1 MAMERHDDVQEQGK
15 NRGEGNPAGARDTT
29 AARNVGQPQSN
40 FHFLRAEW
48 PALYDEARRAERLA
62 HADPRTSCFY
72 ARRVL
77 ELAVHWMYDNDS
89 ALRPPYQNDLSAML
103 HEPSMRNLV
112 GPTLSAKMDLIRR
125 QGNHAV
131 HRPAPVQARDAVRTV
146 AELFHVFYWF
156 ARTYAPDSATAP
168 APGVQFDTQRIPRP
182 VPAEVKL
189 RRQAELKKQAEEDQ
203 ARWDVQA
210 KELAEARAKGAQ
222 LASEVAELRARI
234 TALRKANETR
244 PDTHDYD
251 EAATRDL
258 FIDLLLKEAGW
269 DLTEERDREFP
280 VDGEP
285 GVISKS
291 GTGYVDYV
299 LWGDDDRPLAIVE
312 AKRTRVDAR
321 AGRQQAEL
329 YADALEAA
337 YGQRP
342 VIFYTN
348 GYETY
353 LWDQWGRGKDVKDRN
368 RGYPPRRVQGFRTK
382 DELHWMIRQ
391 RAGRLALKSSNVN
404 QGIAGRPYQLQAIQ
418 RVSESFEKEQRRRA
432 LLVMATGTG
441 KTRTTVAFVEL
452 LQRAG
457 WARRVLFLAD
467 RQALVNQAVRAFKE
481 HLPNSVTVNL
491 LTEKKTDAH
500 VYVSTYPTM
509 MNLVNEVTEDGRR
522 RFGPGFF
529 DLVVIDEAHRSVYD
543 KYGELFEYFDSL
555 LLGLTA
561 TPKDDVDHNTY
572 QLFQLEDGVPTDSY
586 SLDQAAADGFLVKP
600 NVVDVPFDSL
610 RRGFR
615 YDDLTEEQKE
625 AWDNLEWTEDGQ
637 VPDAVSVDEINRF
650 LFNRPTINKA
660 LEVLM
665 RHGLRVEGG
674 DRLGKTIIFAKNN
687 THALAIEKQYNLNYP
702 QSAGT
707 DARVI
712 TYQEKNPQQLID
724 DFSDPAKAPDIA
736 ISVDML
742 DTGIDVPEVLN
753 LVLFKP
759 VYSRTKFWQMIGRG
773 TRLRPDVYGPGRD
786 KDGFNVFDLCG
797 NAEFFNQELDR
808 APARQAPTLTEK
820 LLQRQLDLIRT
831 LDRRQAPNPA
841 QDGGPD
847 AIDTEASLR
856 WAAAHRLHRTVR
868 GMNLDNFLVRPHR
881 RHVEVFG
888 GDFAAWHRIGDD
900 AAHALSEDVLGLP
913 SDYWPEGED
922 KGEEAKRFDLIAYRL
937 QLAALEGGSDYT
949 RLRGQVKELAEDLLG
964 KTNIPVVRDQAD
976 LLEAITDDAWW
987 QNVTVP
993 MLEHVRRRVRGLAHL
1008 VDAPAARKI
1017 VYTDIAEDH
1026 GDLTEIELKGLPV
1039 GTDEERF
1046 KQKARAYLETHREQ
1060 EAVRKLRENEQVTTE
1075 DLTTLEEV
1083 FLIEGV
1089 ASAEDLEQKRA
1100 ADGGLG
1106 VFLRRI
1112 GGLDREAAQE
1122 AFSGFIADHDL
1133 SADQIDLVGLMV
1145 RYVAANGLI
1154 GIRDLYENNLFSSRG
1169 VIDDHF
1175 TDDEI
1180 DALEVVFRTLR
1191 ARAIPDADLA
1201 A

>member
-1 MAMERHDDVQEQGK
+1 MGTERHTGSQGQ
-15 NRGEGNPAGARDTT
+15 GNAPEAHGAKDARDI
-29 AARNVGQPQSN
+29 AAAHAVGQPRSN

-48 PALYDEARRAERLA
+48 PALHDEAVRAERLA

-77 ELAVHWMYDNDS
+77 ELAVHWMYDHDS
-89 ALRPPYQNDLSAML
+89 ALRPPYRNDLSAML
-103 HEPSMRNLV
+103 NEPSMRNLV
-112 GPTLSAKMDLIRR
+112 GPALSAKMDLVRR
-125 QGNHAV
+125 QGNYAV

-156 ARTYAPDSATAP
+156 ARTYAPDPAAAP
-168 APGVQFDTQRIPRP
+168 APGVQFDNRRIPRP
-182 VPAEVKL
+182 VPAEVRL

-203 ARWDVQA
+203 ARWDAQA
-210 KELAEARAKGAQ
+210 EELTAERAKGAR
-222 LASEVAELRARI
+222 LAAEVAELRARA
-234 TALRKANETR
+234 TALRKANEDR

-269 DLTEERDREFP
+269 DLAEDRDREFP
-280 VDGEP
+280 VEGEP
-285 GVISKS
+285 GVISTS
-291 GTGYVDYV
+291 GKGFADYV
-299 LWGDDDRPLAIVE
+299 LWGDDDRPLAVVE

-321 AGRQQAEL
+321 AGRQQAKL

-337 YGQRP
+337 YHQRP

-348 GYETY
+348 GYETH
-353 LWDQWGRGKDVKDRN
+353 LWDEGN
-368 RGYPPRRVQGFRTK
+368 GYPPRRVQGFRTK
-382 DELHWMIRQ
+382 DELHWLIRQ

-404 QGIAGRPYQLQAIQ
+404 QGIAGRPYQLHAIQ
-418 RVSESFEKEQRRRA
+418 RVGESFEKEHRRRA

-441 KTRTTVAFVEL
+441 KTRTTVAFTEL

-457 WARRVLFLAD
+457 WARRILFLAD

-491 LTEKKTDAH
+491 LTERKTEGH
-500 VYVSTYPTM
+500 VYVSTYPKM
-509 MNLVNEVTEDGRR
+509 MNLVDEVTDDGRR

-529 DLVVIDEAHRSVYD
+529 DLVVIDEAHRSVYN
-543 KYGELFEYFDSL
+543 KYGELFEYFDGL

-572 QLFQLEDGVPTDSY
+572 RLFQLEDGVPTDSY
-586 SLDQAAADGFLVKP
+586 SLDQAAAEGFLVKP

-637 VPDAVSVDEINRF
+637 VPDTVSADEVNRF
-650 LFNRPTINKA
+650 LFNAPTVEKA

-674 DRLGKTIIFAKNN
+674 DRLGKTIVFAKNN
-687 THALAIEKQYNLNYP
+687 KHALFIEECYHLHYP
-702 QSAGT
+702 QGAGN

-773 TRLRPDVYGPGRD
+773 TRLRENIHGPGRD
-786 KDGFNVFDLCG
+786 KDGFHVFDLCG

-820 LLQRQLDLIRT
+820 LLRRRLDLIRT
-831 LDRRQAPNPA
+831 LDRRQAPDPA

-847 AIDTEASLR
+847 TFDTEATLR
-856 WAAAHRLHRTVR
+856 WAAAHRLHETVR

-881 RHVEVFG
+881 RHVELFG
-888 GDFAAWHRIGDD
+888 GDFTAWHRIDDD
-900 AAHALSEDVLGLP
+900 AAHALSEHVLGLP
-913 SDYWPEGED
+913 SDYRPEGED
-922 KGEEAKRFDLIAYRL
+922 QGEDAKRFDLLAYRL
-937 QLAALEGGSDYT
+937 QLAALEGGSEYA
-949 RLRGQVKELAEDLLG
+949 RLRGQLREIAEDLLG
-964 KTNIPVVRDQAD
+964 KRTMIPAVRDESV
-976 LLEAITDDAWW
+976 LLESLTEDAWW
-987 QNVTVP
+987 QDVTVP
-993 MLEHVRRRVRGLAHL
+993 MLEHVRRRLRGLAHL
-1008 VDAPAARKI
+1008 IEAPSVRKI

-1026 GDLTEIELKGLPV
+1026 GTLSEVELKGLPV

-1046 KQKARAYLETHREQ
+1046 KQKARAYLQNHREQ
-1060 EAVRKLRENEQVTTE
+1060 EAVRKLRENEQITAE
-1075 DLTTLEEV
+1075 DLAVLEGI
-1083 FLIEGV
+1083 FLAEGV

-1100 ADGGLG
+1100 AEGGLG
-1106 VFLRRI
+1106 VFLRGV
-1112 GGLDREAAQE
+1112 GGLDKAAAQE
-1122 AFSGFIADHDL
+1122 AFSGFVAGRDL
-1133 SADQIDLVGLMV
+1133 SAGQIDLVGLMV

-1154 GIRDLYENNLFSSRG
+1154 GIRDLYENGFFRSRG
-1169 VIDDHF
+1169 VIDNHF

-1180 DALEVVFRTLR
+1180 DALDVVFRTLR
-1191 ARAIPDADLA
+1191 SRAVPKTDLA

>member
-1 MAMERHDDVQEQGK
+1 MVDDGNSREEKGAGQASGAGDD
-15 NRGEGNPAGARDTT
+15 RGAEEATSRAAARDL
-29 AARNVGQPQSN
+29 GQPPSN
-40 FHFLRAEW
+40 FGFLREEW

-77 ELAVHWMYDNDS
+77 ELAVHWMYDHDA
-89 ALRPPYQNDLSAML
+89 ALRAPYRNDLSAL
-103 HEPSMRNLV
+103 LNEPSLRNLV
-112 GPTLSAKMDLIRR
+112 TPTLSAKMDLVRR

-131 HRPAPVQARDAVRTV
+131 HRPAPMRARDAVRTV
-146 AELFHVFYWF
+146 AELFHVLYWF
-156 ARTYAPDSATAP
+156 ARTYAPTPRAAPAAGLAFDSA
-168 APGVQFDTQRIPRP
+168 RIPRP
-182 VPAEVKL
+182 VPAEVRL

-203 ARWDVQA
+203 ARWDAQA
-210 KELAEARAKGAQ
+210 QELAEERAKGAR
-222 LASEVAELRARI
+222 LTSEVARLRARV
-234 TALRKANETR
+234 TELRKANEAR
-244 PDTHDYD
+244 PDAHDYD

-269 DLTEERDREFP
+269 DLAEERDREFP
-280 VDGEP
+280 VEGEP
-285 GVISKS
+285 GVLGTS
-291 GTGYVDYV
+291 GKGYVDYV
-299 LWGDDDRPLAIVE
+299 LWGDDDRPLAVVE

-321 AGRQQAEL
+321 AGRQQAQL

-337 YGQRP
+337 YGLRP
-342 VIFYTN
+342 VIFCTN

-353 LWDQWGRGKDVKDRN
+353 LWDEGN
-368 RGYPPRRVQGFRTK
+368 GYPPRRVRGFRTK
-382 DELHWMIRQ
+382 DELHWLIRQ

-404 QGIAGRPYQLQAIQ
+404 DGIAGRDYQRAAIQ
-418 RVSESFEKEQRRRA
+418 RVGESFERERRRRA

-441 KTRTTVAFVEL
+441 KTRTTVALVEL

-509 MNLVNEVTEDGRR
+509 MNAVDELTEDGRR

-543 KYGELFEYFDSL
+543 RYGELFEYFDSL

-572 QLFQLEDGVPTDSY
+572 QLFQLIDGVPTDSY
-586 SLDQAAADGFLVKP
+586 SLDQAATDGFLVKP

-615 YDDLTEEQKE
+615 YADLTAEQQE

-637 VPDAVSVDEINRF
+637 VPDEVSADEVNRF
-650 LFNRPTINKA
+650 LFNAPTVDKA

-674 DRLGKTIIFAKNN
+674 DRLGKTIVFAKNN
-687 THALAIEKQYNLNYP
+687 QHALFIEERFNLHYP
-702 QSAGT
+702 RAAGR

-712 TYQEKNPQQLID
+712 TYLEKNPQQLID

-773 TRLRPDVYGPGRD
+773 TRLCPDVYGPGRD
-786 KDGFNVFDLCG
+786 KDGFHVFDLCG

-808 APARQAPTLTEK
+808 AQARRAPTLTEK
-820 LLQRQLDLIRT
+820 LLRRQLDLVRA
-831 LDRRQAPNPA
+831 LDRRHTPDPA
-841 QDGGPD
+841 QDRGPD
-847 AIDTEASLR
+847 AVDTEAALR

-881 RHVEVFG
+881 RRVEEFG
-888 GDFAAWHRIGDD
+888 GDFAAWHRIDDD
-900 AAHALSEDVLGLP
+900 AAHALAEDVLGLP
-913 SDYWPEGED
+913 SDFWPEGED
-922 KGEEAKRFDLIAYRL
+922 RGEEAKRFDLLAYRL
-937 QLAALEGGSDYT
+937 QLAALEGGPDYG
-949 RLRGQVKELAEDLLG
+949 RLRARLQELAEALLG
-964 KTNIPVVRDQAD
+964 KRNIPVVRDRAE
-976 LLEAITDDAWW
+976 LLEAVADEAWW
-987 QNVTVP
+987 QDVTVP
-993 MLEHVRRRVRGLAHL
+993 MLEHVRRRLRGLAHL
-1008 VDAPAARKI
+1008 IDTPAGRRI
-1017 VYTDIAEDH
+1017 VFTDIAEDH
-1026 GDLTEIELKGLPV
+1026 GDLSEIELRGLPV

-1046 KQKARAYLETHREQ
+1046 KQKARAYLQGRREQ
-1060 EAVRKLRENEQVTTE
+1060 EPVRRLWRNEQVTAE
-1075 DLTTLEEV
+1075 DLAALEKV
-1083 FLIEGV
+1083 FLAEGI
-1089 ASAEDLEQKRA
+1089 ASAEDLEQRRA

-1112 GGLDREAAQE
+1112 GGLDRSAAQE
-1122 AFSGFIADHDL
+1122 AFAGFLGAHDL
-1133 SADQIDLVGLMV
+1133 TAVQVDLVGLMV

-1154 GIRDLYENNLFSSRG
+1154 GIRELYENSLFSSRG
-1169 VIDDHF
+1169 IIDDHF

-1180 DALEVVFRTLR
+1180 DALEAVFRALR
-1191 ARAIPDADLA
+1191 ARAIPGAEGGA
-1201 A
+1201 

>member
-1 MAMERHDDVQEQGK
+1 MAIERHDNGQGQGK
-15 NRGEGNPAGARDTT
+15 NQVKQNPTKARGTPAAQ
-29 AARNVGQPQSN
+29 NIGQPQSN
-40 FHFLRAEW
+40 FHFLCKEW
-48 PALYDEARRAERLA
+48 PAFYDEARRAERLA

-77 ELAVHWMYDNDS
+77 ELAVHWMYEKDS

-156 ARTYAPDSATAP
+156 ARTYAPDPATAP
-168 APGVQFDTQRIPRP
+168 APGAQFDTQRIPRP

-189 RRQAELKKQAEEDQ
+189 RRQAELKKQAEGDQ
-203 ARWDVQA
+203 ARWEAQA
-210 KELAEARAKGAQ
+210 KELAEGRAKGTQ

-234 TALRKANETR
+234 TELRKVNEAR

-285 GVISKS
+285 GMISKS
-291 GTGYVDYV
+291 GKGYVDYV
-299 LWGDDDRPLAIVE
+299 LWGDDDRPLAVIE

-337 YGQRP
+337 YNQRP

-353 LWDQWGRGKDVKDRN
+353 LWDQRSKDKIK
-368 RGYPPRRVQGFRTK
+368 GYPPRRVQGFRTK

-418 RVSESFEKEQRRRA
+418 RVSESFEKEKRRRA

-441 KTRTTVAFVEL
+441 KTRTTVAFAEL

-457 WARRVLFLAD
+457 WARRILFLAD

-509 MNLVNEVTEDGRR
+509 MNLVNEVREDGRR

-561 TPKDDVDHNTY
+561 TPKDDLDHNTY

-586 SLDQAAADGFLVKP
+586 SLDHAASDGFLVKP

-637 VPDAVSVDEINRF
+637 VPDAVSADEINRF
-650 LFNRPTINKA
+650 LFNAPTVDKA

-687 THALAIEKQYNLNYP
+687 KHALFIEERYNLHYP
-702 QSAGT
+702 QGAGN

-724 DFSDPAKAPDIA
+724 DFSDRAKAPDIA

-759 VYSRTKFWQMIGRG
+759 VYSRTKFWQMLGRG
-773 TRLRPDVYGPGRD
+773 TRLCEDVFGPGRH

-797 NAEFFNQELDR
+797 NAEFFNQDLDR

-820 LLQRQLDLIRT
+820 LLQRQLELIRT
-831 LDRRQAPNPA
+831 LDRRQAPDPA
-841 QDGGPD
+841 QDAGPD
-847 AIDTEASLR
+847 AVDTEASLR
-856 WAAAHRLHRTVR
+856 WAMAHRLHDTVR

-881 RHVEVFG
+881 RHVETFG
-888 GDFAAWHRIGDD
+888 GEFSAWQRIDDD

-922 KGEEAKRFDLIAYRL
+922 KGEEAKRFDLLAYRL
-937 QLAALEGGSDYT
+937 QLATLEGGSDYT
-949 RLRGQVKELAEDLLG
+949 RLRGQVQELAQDLLG
-964 KTNIPVVRDQAD
+964 KTNIPVIRDQAP

-987 QNVTVP
+987 ENATVP
-993 MLEHVRRRVRGLAHL
+993 MLEQVRRRVRGLAHL
-1008 VDAPAARKI
+1008 VDASAARKI
-1017 VYTDIAEDH
+1017 VYMDIAEDH
-1026 GDLTEIELKGLPV
+1026 GELTEVELKGLPV

-1046 KQKARAYLETHREQ
+1046 KQKARAYLQSHREQ
-1060 EAVRKLRENEQVTTE
+1060 EAVRKLRQNEQITAD
-1075 DLTTLEEV
+1075 DLAALEEV
-1083 FLIEGV
+1083 FLAEGV
-1089 ASAEDLEQKRA
+1089 ASAEDLEQRRE

-1112 GGLDREAAQE
+1112 DGLDKEAAQE

-1133 SADQIDLVGLMV
+1133 SARQIDLVGLMV

-1154 GIRDLYENNLFSSRG
+1154 EVRDLYESSLFTHHG
-1169 VIDDHF
+1169 LIDNHF

-1180 DALEVVFRTLR
+1180 DALEVVFTALR
-1191 ARAIPDADLA
+1191 SRAIPDTDLA

>member
-1 MAMERHDDVQEQGK
+1 MAKEGYGSGQERDEREAVQDQSI
-15 NRGEGNPAGARDTT
+15 
-29 AARNVGQPQSN
+29 AAAHGIGQPQSN
-40 FHFLRAEW
+40 FFFLRDKW
-48 PALYDEARRAERLA
+48 PAFYNEALRAERLA
-62 HADPRTSCFY
+62 YADPRTSCFY

-77 ELAVHWMYDNDS
+77 ELAVHWMYDKDS
-89 ALRPPYQNDLSAML
+89 ALQPPYNNDLSAML
-103 HEPSMRNLV
+103 NEPSMRNLV
-112 GPTLSAKMDLIRR
+112 GPTLSAKMGLIRR

-131 HRPAPVQARDAVRTV
+131 HRPTPVQARDAVRTV

-156 ARTYAPDSATAP
+156 ARTYAPDPAAAP
-168 APGVQFDTQRIPRP
+168 APGVGFDTRRIPRP
-182 VPAEVKL
+182 VPVEVKRL
-189 RRQAELKKQAEEDQ
+189 RQAELKKQAEEDR
-203 ARWDVQA
+203 ARWEAQA
-210 KELAEARAKGAQ
+210 EELAAERAKGAQ
-222 LASEVAELRARI
+222 LASDVAELRARI
-234 TALRKANETR
+234 TKLRKANEAR
-244 PDTHDYD
+244 PDAHDYD

-269 DLTEERDREFP
+269 DLAEERDREFP

-291 GTGYVDYV
+291 GKGYVDYV
-299 LWGDDDRPLAIVE
+299 LWGDDDLPLAVIE
-312 AKRTRVDAR
+312 AKRTRIDAR

-329 YADALEAA
+329 YANALEAA
-337 YGQRP
+337 YNQRP

-353 LWDQWGRGKDVKDRN
+353 LWDEGN
-368 RGYPPRRVQGFRTK
+368 GYPPRKVQGFRTQ
-382 DELHWMIRQ
+382 DQLRWLIRQ
-391 RAGRLALKSSNVN
+391 RAGRLALKSANVD
-404 QGIAGRPYQLQAIQ
+404 QGIAGRPYQLEAIQ

-441 KTRTTVAFVEL
+441 KTRTAVALTEL

-457 WARRVLFLAD
+457 WVRRILFLAD

-491 LTEKKTDAH
+491 LTEKKTEGH
-500 VYVSTYPTM
+500 VYVSTYPKM
-509 MNLVNEVTEDGRR
+509 MNLINEVTEDGRR

-561 TPKDDVDHNTY
+561 TPKDDVGHNTY
-572 QLFQLEDGVPTDSY
+572 RLFQLEDGVPTHSY
-586 SLDQAAADGFLVKP
+586 SLDQAATHGFLVKP
-600 NVVDVPFDSL
+600 NIVDVPFESL

-637 VPDAVSVDEINRF
+637 VPDAVSVDEVNRF
-650 LFNRPTINKA
+650 LFNRPTIDKA
-660 LEVLM
+660 LEVMM

-674 DRLGKTIIFAKNN
+674 DRIGKTIIFAKNN
-687 THALAIEKQYNLNYP
+687 THALAIEEQYNLHYP
-702 QSAGT
+702 HGAGN

-712 TYQEKNPQQLID
+712 TYLEKNPQQLID
-724 DFSDPAKAPDIA
+724 HFSDPAKAPDIA

-773 TRLRPDVYGPGRD
+773 TRLCTDVYGPGRD
-786 KDGFNVFDLCG
+786 KDGFLVFDLCS
-797 NAEFFNQELDR
+797 NAEFFNHELER
-808 APARQAPTLTEK
+808 SPARQAPTLTEK
-820 LLQRQLDLIRT
+820 LLQHQLDLIRT
-831 LDRRQAPNPA
+831 LDHRQAPDPA
-841 QDGGPD
+841 HDVGTG

-856 WAAAHRLHRTVR
+856 WAAAHRLHETVR

-881 RHVEVFG
+881 RHVELFG
-888 GDFAAWHRIGDD
+888 GDFAAWHRIDDD
-900 AAHALSEDVLGLP
+900 AAHVLSERVLGLP
-913 SDYWPEGED
+913 SAYWPEGED
-922 KGEEAKRFDLIAYRL
+922 KSEEAKRFDLLGYRL
-937 QLAALEGGSDYT
+937 QLAALTGGSDYA
-949 RLRGQVKELAEDLLG
+949 RLRGQLQELAHHLLG
-964 KTNIPVVRDQAD
+964 KTNIPLVRDQAT
-976 LLEAITDDAWW
+976 LLEAITGDAWW
-987 QNVTVP
+987 ESATLP
-993 MLEHVRRRVRGLAHL
+993 MLEHMRRRVRGLAHL
-1008 VDAPAARKI
+1008 IDAPTARKI

-1046 KQKARAYLETHREQ
+1046 KQKARAYLQSHREQ
-1060 EAVRKLRENEQVTTE
+1060 EAVRKLRENEQITAG
-1075 DLTTLEEV
+1075 DLAALEGV
-1083 FLIEGV
+1083 FLAEGV
-1089 ASAEDLEQKRA
+1089 ASAEDLEQKRE

-1112 GGLDREAAQE
+1112 GGLNKEAAQE
-1122 AFSGFIADHDL
+1122 AFSQFIADHDL
-1133 SADQIDLVGLMV
+1133 SAHQIDLVGLMV

-1154 GIRDLYENNLFSSRG
+1154 DVRDLYESSLFTSKG
-1169 VIDDHF
+1169 LIDNHF

-1180 DALEVVFRTLR
+1180 DALEVVFSALR
-1191 ARAIPDADLA
+1191 SRAMPDTDLA

>member
-1 MAMERHDDVQEQGK
+1 MAIEGHGKGQVQRENRDEQSAK
-15 NRGEGNPAGARDTT
+15 DSRSIT
-29 AARNVGQPQSN
+29 AAQDIGRPQSN
-40 FHFLRAEW
+40 FHFLRTEW
-48 PALYDEARRAERLA
+48 PALYDEALRAERLA
-62 HADPRTSCFY
+62 YADPRTSCFY

-77 ELAVHWMYDNDS
+77 ELAVHWMYDRDS

-103 HEPSMRNLV
+103 NEPSMRNLV

-125 QGNHAV
+125 QGNYAV
-131 HRPAPVQARDAVRTV
+131 HRPSPVQARDAVRTV

-156 ARTYAPDSATAP
+156 ARTYAPDPAAAP

-182 VPAEVKL
+182 VPAEVKQ

-203 ARWDVQA
+203 ARWDAQA
-210 KELAEARAKGAQ
+210 KELAEERAKGAK

-234 TALRKANETR
+234 TELRKANEAR
-244 PDTHDYD
+244 PDAHDYD

-269 DLTEERDREFP
+269 ELAEDRDREFP
-280 VDGEP
+280 VNSEP

-291 GTGYVDYV
+291 GKGYVDYV
-299 LWGDDDRPLAIVE
+299 LWGDDDLPLAVVE

-321 AGRQQAEL
+321 AGRQQAKL

-337 YGQRP
+337 YNQRP
-342 VIFYTN
+342 VVFYTN

-353 LWDQWGRGKDVKDRN
+353 LWDEGN
-368 RGYPPRRVQGFRTK
+368 GYPPRKVQGFRTK
-382 DELHWMIRQ
+382 DELHWLIRQ

-418 RVSESFEKEQRRRA
+418 RVSESFEKENRRRA

-441 KTRTTVAFVEL
+441 KTRTTVAFAEL

-457 WARRVLFLAD
+457 WARRILFLAD

-491 LTEKKTDAH
+491 LTEKKTEAH

-509 MNLVNEVTEDGRR
+509 MNLVNEITEDGRR

-586 SLDQAAADGFLVKP
+586 SLDQAATDGFLVKP

-615 YDDLTEEQKE
+615 YDDLTEEQQE

-637 VPDAVSVDEINRF
+637 VPDAVSADEVNRF
-650 LFNRPTINKA
+650 LFNRPTIDNA

-687 THALAIEKQYNLNYP
+687 THALAIEERYDLHYRQG
-702 QSAGT
+702 AGN

-773 TRLRPDVYGPGRD
+773 TRLCEDIYGPGRH
-786 KDGFNVFDLCG
+786 KDGFHVFDLCG

-820 LLQRQLDLIRT
+820 LLQRQLDLIRA
-831 LDRRQAPNPA
+831 LDRHQAPDPA

-856 WAAAHRLHRTVR
+856 WAVAHRLHETVR

-888 GDFAAWHRIGDD
+888 GDFASWHRIGDD

-937 QLAALEGGSDYT
+937 QLAALEGSSDYP
-949 RLRGQVKELAEDLLG
+949 RLRGQIQELAQDLLG
-964 KTNIPVVRDQAD
+964 KTNIPVVRDQAS
-976 LLEAITDDAWW
+976 LLDAVVDDAWW
-987 QNVTVP
+987 ENVTIP
-993 MLEHVRRRVRGLAHL
+993 MLEQVRRRVRGLAHL

-1046 KQKARAYLETHREQ
+1046 KQKARAYLQSHREQ
-1060 EAVRKLRENEQVTTE
+1060 EAVRKLRGNEQITAE
-1075 DLTTLEEV
+1075 DLATLEKV
-1083 FLIEGV
+1083 FLAEGV
-1089 ASAEDLEQKRA
+1089 ASAEDLEQKRE

-1112 GGLDREAAQE
+1112 GGLDRTAAQD
-1122 AFSGFIADHDL
+1122 AFAGFIVDHDL

-1154 GIRDLYENNLFSSRG
+1154 SIRDLYENSLFRSRG
-1169 VIDDHF
+1169 IIDDHF
-1175 TDDEI
+1175 DDDEI
-1180 DALEVVFRTLR
+1180 DALDVVFRMLR
-1191 ARAIPDADLA
+1191 SRAVPETGLA

>member
-1 MAMERHDDVQEQGK
+1 MGTQAHGNGQEQGD
-15 NRGEGNPAGARDTT
+15 GRDERDAKEAHSM
-29 AARNVGQPQSN
+29 AAAHDIGRPQSN
-40 FHFLRAEW
+40 FLFLRDAW
-48 PALYDEARRAERLA
+48 PALYDEALRAERLA

-89 ALRPPYQNDLSAML
+89 GLRPPYRNDLSAML
-103 HEPSMRNLV
+103 GEPSLRNLA

-125 QGNHAV
+125 QGNYAV

-156 ARTYAPDSATAP
+156 ARTYAPDPAAAP

-182 VPAEVKL
+182 VPAEVRL

-203 ARWDVQA
+203 ARWDAQA
-210 KELAEARAKGAQ
+210 RELAEERAKGAQ

-234 TALRKANETR
+234 TELRKANEAR

-269 DLTEERDREFP
+269 DLAEERDREFP

-291 GTGYVDYV
+291 GKGYADYV
-299 LWGDDDRPLAIVE
+299 LWGDDDLPLAVVE

-321 AGRQQAEL
+321 TGRQQAKL

-337 YGQRP
+337 YNQRP

-348 GYETY
+348 GYDTY
-353 LWDQWGRGKDVKDRN
+353 LWDEGN
-368 RGYPPRRVQGFRTK
+368 GYPPRRVQGFRTK
-382 DELHWMIRQ
+382 DELHWLIRQ

-404 QGIAGRPYQLQAIQ
+404 QGIAGRPYQLHAIE
-418 RVSESFEKEQRRRA
+418 RVSESFEKENRRRA

-441 KTRTTVAFVEL
+441 KTRTTVAFAEL

-457 WARRVLFLAD
+457 WARRILFLAD

-509 MNLVNEVTEDGRR
+509 MNVVNEITEDGRR

-529 DLVVIDEAHRSVYD
+529 DLVVVDEAHRSVYD

-586 SLDQAAADGFLVKP
+586 SLDQAATDGFLVKP

-625 AWDNLEWTEDGQ
+625 AWDNLEWTENGE
-637 VPDAVSVDEINRF
+637 VPDAVSADEINRF
-650 LFNRPTINKA
+650 LFNAPTVDKA

-674 DRLGKTIIFAKNN
+674 DRLGKTIIFAKNSQ
-687 THALAIEKQYNLNYP
+687 HALFIEERYDFHYP
-702 QSAGT
+702 RGAGN

-773 TRLRPDVYGPGRD
+773 TRLCEDLYGPGRD
-786 KDGFNVFDLCG
+786 KDGFHVFDLCG

-808 APARQAPTLTEK
+808 APARQSPTLTEK

-831 LDRRQAPNPA
+831 LDRRQAPDPA
-841 QDGGPD
+841 QDGGAD
-847 AIDTEASLR
+847 AVDTEASLR
-856 WAAAHRLHRTVR
+856 WAAAHRLHETVR
-868 GMNLDNFLVRPHR
+868 GMNLDNFLVRQHR
-881 RHVEVFG
+881 RHVEAFG
-888 GDFAAWHRIGDD
+888 GDFAAWHRIDDD
-900 AAHALSEDVLGLP
+900 AAHALSEGVLGLP

-922 KGEEAKRFDLIAYRL
+922 KSEEAKRFDLIAYRL

-949 RLRGQVKELAEDLLG
+949 RLRGQVQELARDLLG
-964 KTNIPVVRDQAD
+964 KTNIPVIRDQAA
-976 LLEAITDDAWW
+976 LLEAIADDAWW

-1017 VYTDIAEDH
+1017 VYTDIAEDP

-1046 KQKARAYLETHREQ
+1046 KQKARAYLQSHREQ
-1060 EAVRKLRENEQVTTE
+1060 AAVRKLRENEQITAE
-1075 DLTTLEEV
+1075 DLATLEEA
-1083 FLIEGV
+1083 FLTEGV
-1089 ASAEDLEQKRA
+1089 ASVEDLEQIRR

-1106 VFLRRI
+1106 VFLRRL
-1112 GGLDREAAQE
+1112 GGLDQTAAQE
-1122 AFSGFIADHDL
+1122 AFSGFIARHDL
-1133 SADQIDLVGLMV
+1133 SADQIDLVGLVV

-1154 GIRDLYENNLFSSRG
+1154 GIRDLYENSLFRNRG

-1175 TDDEI
+1175 DDDEI
-1180 DALEVVFRTLR
+1180 DALDVVFRTLR
-1191 ARAIPDADLA
+1191 SRAVPATDLA

>member
-1 MAMERHDDVQEQGK
+1 MGTEARANGTEQSASPDK
-15 NRGEGNPAGARDTT
+15 RNAKEARTVGA
-29 AARNVGQPQSN
+29 AHNIGQPQSN
-40 FHFLRAEW
+40 FLFLRDEW
-48 PALYDEARRAERLA
+48 PSLYDEALRAERLA
-62 HADPRTSCFY
+62 YADPRTSCFY

-77 ELAVHWMYDNDS
+77 ELAVHWMYEKDS

-103 HEPSMRNLV
+103 NEPSMRNLV

-125 QGNHAV
+125 QGNYAV
-131 HRPAPVQARDAVRTV
+131 HRPAPVQAKDSVRTV

-156 ARTYAPDSATAP
+156 ARTYAPAPATSP

-182 VPAEVKL
+182 VPAEVRL
-189 RRQAELKKQAEEDQ
+189 RRQAELKKQADEDQ
-203 ARWDVQA
+203 ARWAAQA
-210 KELAEARAKGAQ
+210 KELAEERAKGAQ
-222 LASEVAELRARI
+222 LASEVAALRARI
-234 TALRKANETR
+234 TELRKANEAR

-269 DLTEERDREFP
+269 DLTDERDREFP

-285 GVISKS
+285 GGMSKS
-291 GTGYVDYV
+291 GKGYVDYV
-299 LWGDDDRPLAIVE
+299 LWGDDDRPLAVVE

-329 YADALEAA
+329 YADALQAV
-337 YGQRP
+337 YNQRP

-353 LWDQWGRGKDVKDRN
+353 LLDQWDRGSERN
-368 RGYPPRRVQGFRTK
+368 RDLGYSPRRVQGFRTK

-391 RAGRLALKSSNVN
+391 RAGRLALKASNVN
-404 QGIAGRPYQLQAIQ
+404 QGIAGRPYQLEAIQ
-418 RVSESFEKEQRRRA
+418 RVSESFEREKRRRA

-441 KTRTTVAFVEL
+441 KTRTTVAFAEL

-509 MNLVNEVTEDGRR
+509 MNLVNEITEDGRR

-572 QLFQLEDGVPTDSY
+572 QLFRLEDGVPTDSY
-586 SLDQAAADGFLVKP
+586 SLDQAAEDGFLVKP
-600 NVVDVPFDSL
+600 NVVDVPFESL

-637 VPDAVSVDEINRF
+637 VPDEVSADEVNRF
-650 LFNRPTINKA
+650 LFNRPTIDKA

-665 RHGLRVEGG
+665 RHGLRVEGE

-687 THALAIEKQYNLNYP
+687 THALAIEEQYNLNYP
-702 QSAGT
+702 QGAGN

-753 LVLFKP
+753 LVMFKP

-773 TRLRPDVYGPGRD
+773 TRLCPNVYGPGRD
-786 KDGFNVFDLCG
+786 KDGFHVFDLCG
-797 NAEFFNQELDR
+797 NAEFFNQDLDR

-820 LLQRQLDLIRT
+820 LLQRQLDLIRA
-831 LDRRQAPNPA
+831 LDRRQAPDPA
-841 QDGGPD
+841 QDDGPD
-847 AIDTEASLR
+847 SVDTEASLR
-856 WAAAHRLHRTVR
+856 WAAARRLHETVR

-881 RHVEVFG
+881 RHVEAFG
-888 GDFAAWHRIGDD
+888 GDFTAWHRIGDD

-922 KGEEAKRFDLIAYRL
+922 RGEEAKRFDLIAYRL
-937 QLAALEGGSDYT
+937 QLAALEDGSDYT
-949 RLRGQVKELAEDLLG
+949 RLRAQVQELAQDLLG
-964 KTNIPVVRDQAD
+964 KTNIPVIRKQAP

-1008 VDAPAARKI
+1008 VDTPAARKI

-1026 GDLTEIELKGLPV
+1026 GMLSEVELKGLPV

-1046 KQKARAYLETHREQ
+1046 KQKARVYLQSHREQ

-1075 DLTTLEEV
+1075 DLATLEEL
-1083 FLIEGV
+1083 FLAEGI
-1089 ASAEDLEQKRA
+1089 ASAEDLDQKRA

-1106 VFLRRI
+1106 VFLRRV
-1112 GGLDREAAQE
+1112 GGMDKAAAQA
-1122 AFSGFIADHDL
+1122 AFSGFIAEHDL
-1133 SADQIDLVGLMV
+1133 SADQIDLVHLIV

-1154 GIRDLYENNLFSSRG
+1154 GVRDLYENALFSTRG
-1169 VIDDHF
+1169 MIDDHF
-1175 TDDEI
+1175 TDGQV

-1191 ARAIPDADLA
+1191 ARAIPDTDLA

>member
-1 MAMERHDDVQEQGK
+1 MSTETSGSGREQQG
-15 NRGEGNPAGARDTT
+15 D
-29 AARNVGQPQSN
+29 GQDIGQQRSN
-40 FHFLRAEW
+40 FAFLRAEW

-77 ELAVHWMYDNDS
+77 ELAVHWMYDHDT
-89 ALRPPYQNDLSAML
+89 ALRPPYRNDLSALL
-103 HEPSMRNLV
+103 HEPSLRNLV
-112 GPTLSAKMDLIRR
+112 GPALGAKMDLVRR
-125 QGNHAV
+125 QGNYAV
-131 HRPAPVQARDAVRTV
+131 HRPAPVRSADAVRTV

-156 ARTYAPDSATAP
+156 ARTYAPAPESAP
-168 APGVQFDTQRIPRP
+168 AAGVGFDSGHIPRP
-182 VPAEVKL
+182 VPAEVRL
-189 RRQAELKKQAEEDQ
+189 RRQAELKKQAEEDR
-203 ARWDVQA
+203 ARWDAQA
-210 KELAEARAKGAQ
+210 GELAEERAKGAQ
-222 LASEVAELRARI
+222 LSAEVARLRARV
-234 TALRKANETR
+234 TELRKANAAR

-269 DLTEERDREFP
+269 DLAEERDREFP
-280 VDGEP
+280 VEGEP

-291 GTGYVDYV
+291 GKGFVDYV
-299 LWGDDDRPLAIVE
+299 LWGDDDRPLAVVE

-329 YADALEAA
+329 YADVLEAT
-337 YGQRP
+337 YQQRP
-342 VIFYTN
+342 VIFCTN
-348 GYETY
+348 GYETF
-353 LWDQWGRGKDVKDRN
+353 LWDDGN
-368 RGYPPRRVQGFRTK
+368 GYPPRRVQGFRTK
-382 DELHWMIRQ
+382 DELHWLIRQ
-391 RAGRLALKSSNVN
+391 RAERPTLAASHVN
-404 QGIAGRPYQLQAIQ
+404 TGIAGRPYQLRAIE
-418 RVSESFEKEQRRRA
+418 RVGRSFEQERRRRA

-441 KTRTTVAFVEL
+441 KTRTTVALAEL

-509 MNLVNEVTEDGRR
+509 MNLVDEVTEDGRR

-572 QLFQLEDGVPTDSY
+572 RLFQLRDGLPTDSY
-586 SLDQAAADGFLVKP
+586 SLDQAASEGFLVKP
-600 NVVDVPFDSL
+600 NVVEVPFDSL

-625 AWDNLEWTEDGQ
+625 AWDNLEWTTDGQ
-637 VPDAVSVDEINRF
+637 VPDAVSADEVNRF
-650 LFNRPTINKA
+650 LFNAPTVDKA

-674 DRLGKTIIFAKNN
+674 DRLGKTIIFAKNSR
-687 THALAIEKQYNLNYP
+687 HALFIEERFNLHYP
-702 QSAGT
+702 RGAGH

-742 DTGIDVPEVLN
+742 DTGVDVPEVLN

-773 TRLRPDVYGPGRD
+773 TRLCPDVYGPGRD
-786 KDGFNVFDLCG
+786 KDGFHVFDLCG

-808 APARQAPTLTEK
+808 AGSRQAPTLTEQ
-820 LLQRQLDLIRT
+820 LLRHQLALIRA
-831 LDRRQAPNPA
+831 LDRRQAPDPA

-847 AIDTEASLR
+847 AVDTEAALR
-856 WAAAHRLHRTVR
+856 WAAAHRLHETVR
-868 GMNLDNFLVRPHR
+868 GMNLENFLVRPHR
-881 RHVEVFG
+881 REVERFG
-888 GDFAAWHRIGDD
+888 GDFATWHRIGED
-900 AAHALSEDVLGLP
+900 AAHTLGEEILGLP
-913 SDYWPEGED
+913 SDHWPEGD
-922 KGEEAKRFDLIAYRL
+922 DRSEEAKRFDLLAYRL
-937 QLAALEGGSDYT
+937 QLAALEGGADYG
-949 RLRGQVKELAEDLLG
+949 RLRGGLQELALDLLG
-964 KTNIPVVRDQAD
+964 KTNIPVVRDQAP
-976 LLEAITDDAWW
+976 LLEAIADEAWW
-987 QNVTVP
+987 RDVTVP
-993 MLEHVRRRVRGLAHL
+993 MLEHVRRRLRGLAHL
-1008 VDAPAARKI
+1008 LDTPAARKI
-1017 VYTDIAEDH
+1017 VYTDIAEEH
-1026 GDLTEIELKGLPV
+1026 GDLSEIELKGLPV

-1046 KQKARAYLETHREQ
+1046 KQKARAYLQGHRERG
-1060 EAVRKLRENEQVTTE
+1060 AVHRLWMNEQVTAA
-1075 DLTTLEEV
+1075 DLTDLEEV
-1083 FLIEGV
+1083 FLAEGI
-1089 ASAEDLEQKRA
+1089 ASAEDLEQRRA

-1112 GGLDREAAQE
+1112 GGMDRGAAQE
-1122 AFSGFIADHDL
+1122 AFAGFVGGHEL
-1133 SADQIDLVGLMV
+1133 SADQAGLVGLMV
-1145 RYVAANGLI
+1145 RFVAANGLL
-1154 GIRDLYENNLFSSRG
+1154 GIRELYENSLFNSRG

-1180 DALEVVFRTLR
+1180 DALEDVFRTLR
-1191 ARAIPDADLA
+1191 ARAVADA
-1201 A
+1201 

>member
-1 MAMERHDDVQEQGK
+1 MAIERRDSEQGQGN
-15 NRGEGNPAGARDTT
+15 NRDERNPKEARDTA
-29 AARNVGQPQSN
+29 AARAIGQPQSN
-40 FHFLRAEW
+40 FHFLRDEW
-48 PALYDEARRAERLA
+48 PALYDEALRAERRA
-62 HADPRTSCFY
+62 YADPRTSCFY

-77 ELAVHWMYDNDS
+77 ELAVHWMYENDS

-103 HEPSMRNLV
+103 NEPSMRNLV

-125 QGNHAV
+125 QGNYAV
-131 HRPAPVQARDAVRTV
+131 HRPTPVQARDAVRTV
-146 AELFHVFYWF
+146 GELFHVFYWF
-156 ARTYAPDSATAP
+156 ARTYAPDPAKAP

-182 VPAEVKL
+182 VPAEVKK

-203 ARWDVQA
+203 ARWDAQA
-210 KELAEARAKGAQ
+210 KELAEARARGEK
-222 LASEVAELRARI
+222 LASEVSELRARI
-234 TALRKANETR
+234 TELRKANEAR

-291 GTGYVDYV
+291 GKGYVDYV
-299 LWGDDDRPLAIVE
+299 LWGDDDRPLAVVE
-312 AKRTRVDAR
+312 AKRTRTDAR
-321 AGRQQAEL
+321 AGRQQAKL

-337 YGQRP
+337 YHQRP

-353 LWDQWGRGKDVKDRN
+353 LWDEGN
-368 RGYPPRRVQGFRTK
+368 GYPPRRVQGFRTK

-404 QGIAGRPYQLQAIQ
+404 QNIAGRPYQLQAIQ
-418 RVSESFEKEQRRRA
+418 RVSESFEKENRRRA

-457 WARRVLFLAD
+457 WARRILFLAD
-467 RQALVNQAVRAFKE
+467 RQALVTQAVRAFKE

-509 MNLVNEVTEDGRR
+509 MNLVNEITEDGRR

-572 QLFQLEDGVPTDSY
+572 RLFQLEDGVPTDSY
-586 SLDQAAADGFLVKP
+586 SLDQAAEDGFLVKP

-637 VPDAVSVDEINRF
+637 VPDAVSADEINRF
-650 LFNRPTINKA
+650 LFNAPTVDKA

-687 THALAIEKQYNLNYP
+687 KHALFIEERYNLHYP
-702 QSAGT
+702 QGT
-707 DARVI
+707 GNDARVI

-736 ISVDML
+736 ITVDML

-773 TRLRPDVYGPGRD
+773 TRLCEDIYGPGRH

-797 NAEFFNQELDR
+797 NAEFFNQDLDR

-820 LLQRQLDLIRT
+820 LLQRQLDLIRA
-831 LDRRQAPNPA
+831 LDRRQVPDPA
-841 QDGGPD
+841 QDAGPD
-847 AIDTEASLR
+847 AVDTEATLR
-856 WAAAHRLHRTVR
+856 WAMAHRLHGTVR

-881 RHVEVFG
+881 RHVETFG
-888 GDFAAWHRIGDD
+888 GDFSTWHRIDDD
-900 AAHALSEDVLGLP
+900 AAHVLSEDVLGLP

-922 KGEEAKRFDLIAYRL
+922 RSEDAKRFDLLAYRL
-937 QLAALEGGSDYT
+937 QLAALEGGSDYP
-949 RLRGQVKELAEDLLG
+949 RLRGQIQELAQDLLG
-964 KTNIPVVRDQAD
+964 KRNIPAVRDQLP
-976 LLEAITDDAWW
+976 LLEAVVDDAWW
-987 QNVTVP
+987 ENVTVP
-993 MLEHVRRRVRGLAHL
+993 MLEQVRRRVRGLAHL

-1017 VYTDIAEDH
+1017 VYTDIEEDH
-1026 GDLTEIELKGLPV
+1026 GELTEIELKGLPV
-1039 GTDEERF
+1039 GTNEERF
-1046 KQKARAYLETHREQ
+1046 KQKARAYLQSHREQ
-1060 EAVRKLRENEQVTTE
+1060 EAVRKLRENEQITAD
-1075 DLTTLEEV
+1075 DLATLEEV
-1083 FLIEGV
+1083 FLTEGI
-1089 ASAEDLEQKRA
+1089 ASAEDLEEKRA

-1112 GGLDREAAQE
+1112 GGLDQAAAQQ

-1154 GIRDLYENNLFSSRG
+1154 SIRDLYENALFSSRG
-1169 VIDDHF
+1169 LIDNYF

-1191 ARAIPDADLA
+1191 ERAVPDAGLA

>member
-1 MAMERHDDVQEQGK
+1 MGTEAQQGNGPKQSGPEQAGPDPTGGQGERNAPQPQAPDPG
-15 NRGEGNPAGARDTT
+15 R
-29 AARNVGQPQSN
+29 PQSN
-40 FHFLRAEW
+40 FLFLQGHW
-48 PALYDEARRAERLA
+48 PALYDEALRAERLA

-77 ELAVHWMYDNDS
+77 ELAVQWMYEHDS
-89 ALRPPYQNDLSAML
+89 ALRPPYRNDLSAML
-103 HEPSMRNLV
+103 HEPGMRNLA
-112 GPTLSAKMDLIRR
+112 GPTLSAKMDLVRR

-131 HRPAPVQARDAVRTV
+131 HRPAPVRAQDAMRTV
-146 AELFHVFYWF
+146 AELFHVLYWF
-156 ARTYAPDSATAP
+156 ARTYAPGPDSAP
-168 APGVQFDTQRIPRP
+168 APGARFDTQRVPRP
-182 VPAEVKL
+182 VPAEVRL
-189 RRQAELKKQAEEDQ
+189 RRQTELRKQAEEDRARRDAQ
-203 ARWDVQA
+203 AA
-210 KELAEARAKGAQ
+210 ELAEERAKGAQ
-222 LASEVAELRARI
+222 LTSEVAELRARV
-234 TALRKANETR
+234 TELRKANEAR

-269 DLTEERDREFP
+269 DLTDARDREFP

-285 GVISKS
+285 GVISGS
-291 GTGYVDYV
+291 GRGYVDYV
-299 LWGDDDRPLAIVE
+299 LWGDDDRPLAVIE

-321 AGRQQAEL
+321 AGRRQAEL

-337 YGQRP
+337 YHQRP
-342 VIFYTN
+342 VVFFTN

-353 LWDQWGRGKDVKDRN
+353 LHDRDN
-368 RGYPPRRVQGFRTK
+368 GYPPRRVQGFRTK
-382 DELHWMIRQ
+382 DELHWLIRQ

-418 RVSESFEKEQRRRA
+418 RVGESFEREKRRRA

-441 KTRTTVAFVEL
+441 KTRTTVAFAEL

-457 WARRVLFLAD
+457 WARRILFLAD

-509 MNLVNEVTEDGRR
+509 MNLVDEVTEDGRR

-543 KYGELFEYFDSL
+543 KYGELFAYFDGL

-586 SLDQAAADGFLVKP
+586 SLDQAATDGFLVKP

-615 YDDLTEEQKE
+615 YDDLTEEQQE

-637 VPDAVSVDEINRF
+637 VPDGVSADEVNRF
-650 LFNRPTINKA
+650 LFNRPTIDKA

-674 DRLGKTIIFAKNN
+674 DRLGKTIVFAKNS
-687 THALAIEKQYNLNYP
+687 THALAIEEQYNLNYP
-702 QSAGT
+702 RGAGN
-707 DARVI
+707 DARVV
-712 TYQEKNPQQLID
+712 TYREKNPQQLID

-742 DTGIDVPEVLN
+742 DTGVDVPEVLN

-773 TRLRPDVYGPGRD
+773 TRLCPDIYGPGRD
-786 KDGFNVFDLCG
+786 KDGFHVFDLCG

-808 APARQAPTLTEK
+808 APARQAPALTEK
-820 LLQRQLDLIRT
+820 LLRCRLDLLRA
-831 LDRRQAPNPA
+831 LDRRQSPDPA
-841 QDGGPD
+841 RDGGPD
-847 AIDTEASLR
+847 AVDTEASLR
-856 WAAAHRLHRTVR
+856 WSLAHHLHRTVR
-868 GMNLDNFLVRPHR
+868 GMHLGNFLVRPHR
-881 RHVEVFG
+881 RQVEAFG
-888 GDFAAWHRIGDD
+888 GDFAAWQRIDDD
-900 AAHALSEDVLGLP
+900 AAHALGEDVLGLP
-913 SDYWPEGED
+913 SDHRPEGED
-922 KGEEAKRFDLIAYRL
+922 RGEEARRFDLLAFRL
-937 QLAALEGGSDYT
+937 QLAALEGGSDYP
-949 RLRGQVKELAEDLLG
+949 RLRGQVRELARDLLG
-964 KTNIPVVRDQAD
+964 KTNIPAVRDEAP
-976 LLEAITDDAWW
+976 LLEAVADDAWW
-987 QNVTVP
+987 ENVTVP

-1008 VDAPAARKI
+1008 VDTPAARKI
-1017 VYTDIAEDH
+1017 VYTDIAEEP
-1026 GDLTEIELKGLPV
+1026 GTLSEVELRGLPV

-1046 KQKARAYLETHREQ
+1046 RQKARAYLQTHREQ
-1060 EAVRKLRENEQVTTE
+1060 EAVRKLRENEQITAG
-1075 DLTTLEEV
+1075 DLAALEEL
-1083 FLIEGV
+1083 FLAEGV
-1089 ASAEDLEQKRA
+1089 ASAEDLAERRA
-1100 ADGGLG
+1100 AEGGLG

-1112 GGLDREAAQE
+1112 GGLDRAAAQD
-1122 AFSGFIADHDL
+1122 AFSGFVAGHDL
-1133 SADQIDLVGLMV
+1133 SADQIDLVHLMV

-1154 GIRDLYENNLFSSRG
+1154 GVRDLYENALFTARG
-1169 VIDDHF
+1169 VLDDHF
-1175 TDDEI
+1175 DDAEI
-1180 DALEVVFRTLR
+1180 DELEVVFRVLR
-1191 ARAIPDADLA
+1191 SRAVPDTELA